1 MKAESADAPVAQGKV
16 ELAGGKVLFGCAE
29 GAFAALSVK
38 PDGKREMEASAWA
51 RGQHA
56 DELTWEH
63 LS

>member
-1 MKAESADAPVAQGKV
+1 M